1 MLGGSWLRFPW
12 VDRRGIDQNSV
23 KLLNYCLI
31 ICIMLNWVGARL
43 LIRKRMNSHNFLLF
57 KRQWLMIIQLIFDS
71 GFQFGDV
78 EKIISPNFLVIQS
91 WSCWWIKITWEAAGF
106 SPLRKDGVLTYQVPR
121 RRRFVAFFFP
131 EFWVHPWKTNMEPE
145 NGSLE
150 KEKHLQ
156 ITRFGVPCLFS
167 REYGSTVFVGSTPI
181 DSFSDN
187 KRGPILTNLTTSTG
201 K

>member
-121 RRRFVAFFFP
+121 RKRFVAFFFLNF
-131 EFWVHPWKTNMEPE
+131 EYILEKQTWNLKMDPWKRRNIYKSPVL
-145 NGSLE
+145 GF
-150 KEKHLQ
+150 HVC
-156 ITRFGVPCLFS
+156 FP
-167 REYGSTVFVGSTPI
+167 GSTGVLYLLDPPQSIHFLIINGG
-181 DSFSDN
+181 
-187 KRGPILTNLTTSTG
+187 RY
-201 K
+201 